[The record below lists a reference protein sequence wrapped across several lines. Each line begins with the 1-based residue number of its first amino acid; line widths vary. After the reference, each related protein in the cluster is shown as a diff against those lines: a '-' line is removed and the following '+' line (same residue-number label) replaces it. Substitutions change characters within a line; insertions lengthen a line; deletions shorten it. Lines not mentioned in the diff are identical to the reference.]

1 MARPPPHLE
10 RFLAGHGLPSQV
22 PQGQGDR
29 LRPCPTLSRSM
40 IAWTWTSSISM
51 GCGSS
56 GVTCSCQCVTVLLP
70 YVVEDAAWPGS
81 SSPPPPA
88 RTAPGTDQ
96 TPLPR
101 PSCCCAYP
109 WHRSFPTFWS
119 QHPRTWRGGALQT
132 IKSGTKP
139 QVTHG
144 AGLTPEE
151 PHQIQPV
158 QHAHRPP
165 RPPGNA
171 TGTGHRMAYDQ
182 LPRPHET
189 ARTAKIPRYP
199 AACRWLRDLREP
211 RRALKWALRC

>member
-56 GVTCSCQCVTVLLP
+56 GVPWSCQCVTVLLP

-88 RTAPGTDQ
+88 RTAPGTGR

-101 PSCCCAYP
+101 PSCTAHTP
-109 WHRSFPTFWS
+109 GTAPFSRPGLNTHERS
-119 QHPRTWRGGALQT
+119 G
-132 IKSGTKP
+132 
-139 QVTHG
+139 
-144 AGLTPEE
+144 EE
-151 PHQIQPV
+151 PFRRSSEAQNPRSHTAPASLQRSRTHLNVRSDLGHTDIHQSPITNHQSPITN
-158 QHAHRPP
+158 HAKNARRRVLPLDVKLLSP
-165 RPPGNA
+165 RAPSSDIA
-171 TGTGHRMAYDQ
+171 WR
-182 LPRPHET
+182 
-189 ARTAKIPRYP
+189 
-199 AACRWLRDLREP
+199 CRCDG
-211 RRALKWALRC
+211 